1 MISLYRMITLLF
13 YPIFVII
20 IFYRKIV
27 KKEDKNRFKEKIFTS
42 NFNIKRK
49 DNTKLIW
56 FHASS
61 IGEFKSILPL
71 INELNKINKNLEFL
85 ITTVTLSS
93 GNLATEE
100 LKKFSNV
107 YHRFFPFD
115 VGFLINKFLTK
126 WKPSFIFLIDS
137 EIWPNLISYASEKKI
152 NISLINARITKKSFL
167 RWKLLP
173 RFNKSIFSKFSFCL
187 ASNLETS
194 NFLRDLG
201 ANNISYLGNLK
212 FVHNVE
218 TDNKTDLNEDFLK
231 KKNFWFAASTHEG
244 EEAFCIETHL
254 KIKKNIEKVITIIAP
269 RHINR
274 ANAIKNICN
283 NYKLNTQ
290 ILNKGEVIQD
300 DMEIIIINSFGKL
313 SNFFRYAKSVFIGK
327 SLIKRLQKDAGQSP
341 IDAANQGC
349 KVYHGPYVYNF
360 KEVYETLKEN
370 NISQEINNQ
379 EELASNLIKD
389 LNQKD
394 KEISKYSVVMKN
406 LSEKILNDY
415 MTKLRSAI

>member
-1 MISLYRMITLLF
+1 MIFLYRIITLLF

-42 NFNIKRK
+42 SFNIKRK

-61 IGEFKSILPL
+61 IGEFKSVLPL
-71 INELNKINKNLEFL
+71 ISELNKIEKNLEFL
-85 ITTVTLSS
+85 ITTATLSS

-126 WKPSFIFLIDS
+126 WKPSSIFLVDS
-137 EIWPNLISYASEKKI
+137 EIWPNLISYASKKKI
-152 NISLINARITKKSFL
+152 NISLINARITRKSFL

-173 RFNKSIFSKFSFCL
+173 GFNKSVFGKFNFCL
-187 ASNLETS
+187 TSNLETS
-194 NFLRDLG
+194 NFLGELG
-201 ANNISYLGNLK
+201 AKNISYLGNLK
-212 FVHNVE
+212 FVHKVE
-218 TDNKTDLNEDFLK
+218 TDYKNDLNNDFLK

-244 EEAFCIETHL
+244 EESFCIETHL
-254 KIKKNIEKVITIIAP
+254 KIKKNIEKIITIIAP

-274 ANAIKNICN
+274 SNAIKNICN
-283 NYKLNTQ
+283 NFKLNTQ
-290 ILNKGEVIQD
+290 ILNKDEVIQD

-327 SLIKRLQKDAGQSP
+327 SLIKKLQKDAGQSP
-341 IDAANQGC
+341 IDAANLGC

-360 KEVYETLKEN
+360 REVYETLKEN
-370 NISQEINNQ
+370 NISQEINSQ
-379 EELASNLIKD
+379 EELANYLIKD
-389 LNQKD
+389 LSQKD
-394 KEISKYSVVMKN
+394 KEISKYSEVMKN
-406 LSEKILNDY
+406 LSKKILNDY
-415 MTKLRSAI
+415 MTILKNTI

>member
-1 MISLYRMITLLF
+1 MIFLYRIITLLF

-20 IFYRKIV
+20 IFYRKII
-27 KKEDKNRFKEKIFTS
+27 KKEDTNRFKEKIFS
-42 NFNIKRK
+42 SSFNIKRK

-61 IGEFKSILPL
+61 IGEFKSVLP
-71 INELNKINKNLEFL
+71 IISELNKIEKNLEFL
-85 ITTVTLSS
+85 ITTATLSS

-126 WKPSFIFLIDS
+126 WKPSSIFLVDS

-152 NISLINARITKKSFL
+152 NISLINARITRKSFL

-173 RFNKSIFSKFSFCL
+173 GFNKSVFSKFNFCL
-187 ASNLETS
+187 TSNLETS
-194 NFLRDLG
+194 NFLGELG
-201 ANNISYLGNLK
+201 AKNISYLGNLK
-212 FVHNVE
+212 FVHKVE
-218 TDNKTDLNEDFLK
+218 TDYKNDLNNDFFK
-231 KKNFWFAASTHEG
+231 KKKFWFAASTHEG
-244 EEAFCIETHL
+244 EESFCIETHL
-254 KIKKNIEKVITIIAP
+254 KIKKNIEKIITIIAP

-274 ANAIKNICN
+274 SNAIKNICN
-283 NYKLNTQ
+283 NLKLNTQ
-290 ILNKGEVIQD
+290 ILNKDEVIQD

-313 SNFFRYAKSVFIGK
+313 SNFFRHAKSVFIGK

-341 IDAANQGC
+341 IDAANLGC

-360 KEVYETLKEN
+360 REVYETLKEN
-370 NISQEINNQ
+370 NISQEINSQ
-379 EELASNLIKD
+379 EELANYLIKD
-389 LNQKD
+389 LSQKD
-394 KEISKYSVVMKN
+394 KEISKYSEVMKS
-406 LSEKILNDY
+406 LSKKILNDY
-415 MTKLRSAI
+415 MTILRNTI